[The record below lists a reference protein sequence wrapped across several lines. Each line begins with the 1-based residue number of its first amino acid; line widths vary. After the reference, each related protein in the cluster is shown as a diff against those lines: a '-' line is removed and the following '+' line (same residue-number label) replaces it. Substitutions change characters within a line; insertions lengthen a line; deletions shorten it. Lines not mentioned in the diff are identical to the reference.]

1 MPERALADL
10 IVRRVT
16 ERRGDGDI
24 VARALE
30 VIRKHLGMDV
40 AYVSEFV
47 DDRSVF
53 RKVDAPGLEE
63 LIKVGDS
70 QSLNDVYCRH
80 ILAGRLPELIP
91 DTSAN
96 LFARQLPITQ
106 AVPIGAHLSV
116 PIRLPDGTSYGMF
129 CCLSFAPDRS
139 LNERDHR
146 MVSAFAELAA
156 FEISRDVEAT
166 REEQEK
172 RARIDSVLE
181 GSLFDMVYQPVVD
194 IHNMRTVGFEALCRV
209 RAEPIRPPDQWFAE
223 AEEVQRREAFELA
236 AIRKAALA
244 LPALPDETFLAVN
257 LSPETVFALDLE
269 TALRGL
275 RHDRIVLEIT
285 EQTSIADYDAIR
297 GALSPLRAS
306 GVRVAIDDAGAGYSS
321 LRHIFQ
327 LEPDMIKF
335 DMSLTRAIDT
345 DPVRQAMIDALVGFA
360 ARTGSAIIAEGVETE
375 AEFECLRTLKVGFA
389 QGYHLGR
396 PAPLEPS

>member
-1 MPERALADL
+1 MPERAIANL
-10 IVRRVT
+10 IIQRAT
-16 ERRGDGDI
+16 EAVDEGDI

-53 RKVDAPGLEE
+53 RKVDAPGLDA

-70 QSLNDVYCRH
+70 QSLDDVYCRH

-96 LFARQLPITQ
+96 AFARELPITQ
-106 AVPIGAHLSV
+106 AIPIGAHLSV
-116 PIRLPDGTSYGMF
+116 PIRLPDGTCYGMF
-129 CCLSFAPDRS
+129 CCLSFASDQT

-146 MVSAFAELAA
+146 MVRAFAELAA
-156 FEISRDVEAT
+156 FEIGRDVEAR

-172 RARIDSVLE
+172 RARIEAVLE

-209 RAEPIRPPDQWFAE
+209 RAEPIRSPDQWFAE
-223 AEEVQRREAFELA
+223 ADEVQRREAFELA
-236 AIRKAALA
+236 AIRSATSHLS
-244 LPALPDETFLAVN
+244 ALPDGAFLAVN
-257 LSPETVFALDLE
+257 ISPATVLMPELEVALKDLP
-269 TALRGL
+269 
-275 RHDRIVLEIT
+275 HDRIVLEIT
-285 EQTSIADYDAIR
+285 EQILIANYDAIR
-297 GALSPLRAS
+297 AALAPLRAL
-306 GVRVAIDDAGAGYSS
+306 GVRVAIDDAGAGHSS

-327 LEPDMIKF
+327 LEPDLIKF
-335 DMSLTRAIDT
+335 DMSLTRGINA
-345 DPVRQAMIDALVGFA
+345 DPVRRAMIDAL
-360 ARTGSAIIAEGVETE
+360 
-375 AEFECLRTLKVGFA
+375 VGFA